1 MQQEPVIRVEQF
13 NYRGQLVQVLAL
25 VHPWGDITQ
34 LAPLSVTYEAG
45 KSKKLKTLRLPAGAM
60 WRKNRNQARET
71 EGRTERQ
78 CYRQGAHDLL
88 RGGLHASK
96 AYGLRTNSPGTE
108 TQELLTDRAEIRFK
122 VITLM
127 TKGASIVDLEAWA
140 HDNYQDLVE
149 RYRTKRDIRKIMV
162 RQNLDRAARPYD
174 SLGRKNRPAMGM
186 ASGAAIGNLDL
197 RRTAIRFI
205 ERYLDERSKGVADL
219 IWRVRDTYRGLR
231 SEFEPW
237 MVEMWSSQD
246 CGTLPV
252 ERINSDP
259 GWLEMIEDR
268 ANWPIIKN
276 RLMQYQIAFGAIREN
291 PFLRNSSHALEDMR
305 AARLALGNQ
314 DLEALREAL
323 RRLLEGTRW
332 FFAQDYLQQRV
343 IHPLSFLMEDL
354 RRAERAK
361 RRLAKQRDKIVI
373 TRGMD
378 SRAFDEIICQF
389 RRFVKRLGKIDDGP
403 LKRRVK
409 PRLRPIIK
417 AVFAAMHEDDWLKVK
432 HHLLKIAAIL

>member
-1 MQQEPVIRVEQF
+1 MLQEPVIRVEQF
-13 NYRGQLVQVLAL
+13 NYRGQLVRVQAL

-34 LAPLSVTYEAG
+34 LEPLEVTYESG
-45 KSKKLKTLRLPAGAM
+45 KSKKPKTLRLPAGAM

-71 EGRTERQ
+71 DGRTERQ

-88 RGGLHASK
+88 RGGLHAAK
-96 AYGLRTNSPGTE
+96 AYGLRTSAPGTE
-108 TQELLTDRAEIRFK
+108 NQELLTDRSEIRFK
-122 VITLM
+122 VVTLM

-140 HDNYQDLVE
+140 QDNYQVLVE
-149 RYRTKRDIRKIMV
+149 RYRAKRDIRKIMV
-162 RQNLDRAARPYD
+162 RQNLERAARPHD

-186 ASGAAIGNLDL
+186 ASGAAIGNLDM
-197 RRTAIRFI
+197 RRTAIRYI

-237 MVEMWSSQD
+237 MVELWSSQD
-246 CGTLPV
+246 CGTAPV

-268 ANWPIIKN
+268 NNWPVVKN
-276 RLMQYQIAFGAIREN
+276 RLMQYEIAFRAIREN
-291 PFLRNSSHALEDMR
+291 PFLRNSTHALEDMR
-305 AARLALGNQ
+305 AARLALDDQ
-314 DLEALREAL
+314 DSKELRQAL

-361 RRLAKQRDKIVI
+361 RRATKDRDKIII
-373 TRGMD
+373 TRDMD
-378 SRAFDEIICQF
+378 PRAFDQVICQF
-389 RRFVKRLGKIDDGP
+389 RLFVKRLGKIDDGP
-403 LKRRVK
+403 LKRQVK
-409 PRLRPIIK
+409 PGLRPIVR
-417 AVFAAMHEDDWLKVK
+417 AVFAAMSEDDWLKVK
-432 HHLLKIAAIL
+432 RNLLKIAAML